1 MLMKS
6 KNLIDLN
13 KFMRM
18 EDGVLE
24 IWALGVRK

>member
-18 EDGVLE
+18 EDGVLG
-24 IWALGVRK
+24 IWALGGL

>member
-6 KNLIDLN
+6 KKLIDLN

-18 EDGVLE
+18 EDGVLG
-24 IWALGVRK
+24 IWAFGVRK